1 MRPILTIIL
10 LLAVSSCFTSTPTLA
25 QDSTRSIWGPPYKLD
40 TPRGWTTEHFS
51 LPPEFAPQIPYKG
64 TEDLRFAHGW
74 EDGASE
80 EHWAYAFLWWLEG
93 RPQLTTE
100 RLQTCLKEY
109 YSGLVEMNIASRKIP
124 KEKLV
129 PVRTSFRIVTTYSG
143 DKTTFSGTV
152 YMLDYLTQTPMTL
165 NVIVHWKY
173 LRAPDHTAVFF
184 EVSPKPLDHHIWQQ
198 LNELNKGL
206 RLP

>member
-1 MRPILTIIL
+1 MRPILIVIL
-10 LLAVSSCFTSTPTLA
+10 LLAVSSCFTPITTQA
-25 QDSTRSIWGPPYKLD
+25 QDSTRSTWTPPYKLD

-74 EDGASE
+74 ADGASE

-93 RPQLTTE
+93 RPQFTAE
-100 RLQTCLKEY
+100 RLQTCLKDY
-109 YSGLVEMNIASRKIP
+109 YSGLIERNIGPRKIP

-129 PVRTSFRIVTTYSG
+129 PVKTSFRIINNYPG

-152 YMLDYLTQTPMTL
+152 YMLDYLTLTPMTL
-165 NVIVHWKY
+165 NVVVHWKY
-173 LRAPDHTAVFF
+173 LRTPDRTAVFF
-184 EVSPKPLDHHIWQQ
+184 EVSPKPLDHPIWQQ
-198 LNELNKGL
+198 LDELNKGL

>member
-1 MRPILTIIL
+1 MRPIVTVIL
-10 LLAVSSCFTSTPTLA
+10 LLAFGNFLTPIKTFA
-25 QDSTRSIWGPPYKLD
+25 QDSARSTWSPPYKLD
-40 TPRGWTTEHFS
+40 TPSGWSTEHFP
-51 LPPEFAPQIPYKG
+51 LPPGFAPQISYKG

-74 EDGASE
+74 ADSTSE

-93 RPQLTTE
+93 TPQLTAE
-100 RLQTCLKEY
+100 RVQTCLKDY
-109 YSGLVEMNIASRKIP
+109 YTGLVGINIGPRKIP
-124 KEKLV
+124 KDKLI
-129 PVRTSFRIVTTYSG
+129 PVRASIRIITTAPG

-165 NVIVHWKY
+165 NVLVHWKY

-184 EVSPKPLDHHIWQQ
+184 EISPRPMDHRIWQH
-198 LNELNKGL
+198 LNDLNKSL